1 MKTKKD
7 VIFAAATAVFA
18 VVAVAY
24 TFWGGFNLG
33 ATVSCALLL
42 ILSTAYMA
50 DKQCKPSSFCC
61 ICGVL
66 ALLASTVYTFSTDA
80 VFRALGAILI
90 PALITIYWIGLGGNG
105 RYWQGSYTLLL
116 DILRTIFT
124 VPFAHLITAMKAV
137 FTKKEPGKYKN
148 LGKILLG
155 LTAAFPVL
163 LIIIPLLMKA
173 DLAFSGFILSL
184 VNSFSIW
191 ETASEIILGLMIAP
205 FLFAVMYALRNKLDK
220 PEENATAVNPGAL
233 AQLSS
238 VAVTSFL
245 SAISFCY
252 LVYLVSQLAYF
263 FDGFSGIL
271 PNGWNV
277 VDYAKRGFFEMSVIA
292 AINLA
297 VIFLVSICVRRKTPG
312 EIPLPVKLLNLYI
325 SLFTLLLI
333 STAQAKMFMYIRDFG
348 MTRLRLLTSLFMWLL
363 VLIYLCV
370 ILRLFLRKFPYM
382 KAIVL
387 AVSLVF
393 FTAWGLAPVRKDLN
407 AMICEYNISIY
418 QERPDRCA
426 LDIPYLSTL
435 GSSATPYL
443 IELAESSTL
452 PAELKAQAAEALTV
466 RAEDILHENGDE
478 FKSYNY
484 SKAAEKKLLADWI
497 NHHR

>member
-61 ICGVL
+61 ICGAL
-66 ALLASTVYTFSTDA
+66 ALLASTVYTFSTDT

-105 RYWQGSYTLLL
+105 RDWQGSYTLLL

-173 DLAFSGFILSL
+173 DMAFSGFILSL

-233 AQLSS
+233 AQLSN

-245 SAISFCY
+245 GAISFCY
-252 LVYLVSQLAYF
+252 LVY
-263 FDGFSGIL
+263 
-271 PNGWNV
+271 
-277 VDYAKRGFFEMSVIA
+277 
-292 AINLA
+292 
-297 VIFLVSICVRRKTPG
+297 
-312 EIPLPVKLLNLYI
+312 
-325 SLFTLLLI
+325 
-333 STAQAKMFMYIRDFG
+333 
-348 MTRLRLLTSLFMWLL
+348 
-363 VLIYLCV
+363 
-370 ILRLFLRKFPYM
+370 
-382 KAIVL
+382 
-387 AVSLVF
+387 
-393 FTAWGLAPVRKDLN
+393 
-407 AMICEYNISIY
+407 
-418 QERPDRCA
+418 
-426 LDIPYLSTL
+426 
-435 GSSATPYL
+435 
-443 IELAESSTL
+443 
-452 PAELKAQAAEALTV
+452 
-466 RAEDILHENGDE
+466 
-478 FKSYNY
+478 
-484 SKAAEKKLLADWI
+484 
-497 NHHR
+497 